1 MGEALSGTCEA
12 PRRLLG
18 LPPGFTVGDPAD
30 LVLLDG
36 QLVPRL
42 TLVGGHVAH
51 ATPDLPFPVPAIGEP
66 LWSPD
71 QPAGGP

>member
-1 MGEALSGTCEA
+1 
-12 PRRLLG
+12 
-18 LPPGFTVGDPAD
+18 
-30 LVLLDG
+30 VLLDG

-51 ATPDLPFPVPAIGEP
+51 AAPDLPFPVPAIGEP

-71 QPAGGP
+71 QPVGGP